1 VLRCA
6 RDDSRNHADSVT
18 SPLDALLARFTALH
32 PRIIDL
38 SLGRIERLMPTL
50 GHPEGKLPPV
60 VHVAGTNGKG
70 SAVAFMRAA
79 LEAAGCRSHVY
90 TSPHLVRFNERIVL
104 AGREI
109 EDAPL
114 TQLLERVEAANAGA
128 EITFF
133 EITTAAAFLA
143 FAETSAD
150 ILLLEVGL
158 GGRLDATNLVA
169 RPVAS
174 CITPIDLDHQK
185 YLGDTL
191 AAIAAEKAG
200 ILKPRIPAVISEQ
213 RPAAMAPIAMRA
225 EEIGTP
231 LLIENRDWRAV
242 PGKDGFRYEGPRWRL
257 DLPRPGLLGA
267 HQIRNAGAALACLE
281 QLAAFE
287 IGAAALAQGIANARW
302 PARLQRLT
310 KGPLAKMLPPD
321 WQLWLDGA
329 HNPHGASALAA
340 WLDAEK
346 KPAHLVIAM
355 LDSKDPAGF
364 FEELRG
370 RFASVRTV
378 PVPSGHSGLDP
389 AGLAETARRAGHDAK
404 HAADA
409 AAAIAEIVA
418 RAPPGPALLMIA
430 GSLYLAGAILA
441 ENG

>member
-1 VLRCA
+1 MPRRA
-6 RDDSRNHADSVT
+6 RDDSSNRAASVT
-18 SPLDALLARFTALH
+18 PLDDLLARFTALH

-38 SLGRIERLMPTL
+38 SLGRIERLMTAL
-50 GHPEGKLPPV
+50 GNPERKLPPV

-70 SAVAFMRAA
+70 SVVAFMRAA
-79 LEAAGCRSHVY
+79 LEAAGYRCHVY
-90 TSPHLVRFNERIVL
+90 TSPHLVKFNERIVL

-109 EDAPL
+109 ADAPL
-114 TQLLERVEAANAGA
+114 TALLKRVEAANAGA

-143 FAETSAD
+143 FADTPAD

-169 RPVAS
+169 KPAMS
-174 CITPIDLDHQK
+174 CITPVDLDHQK
-185 YLGDTL
+185 YLGETL

-200 ILKPRIPAVISEQ
+200 ILKPGVPAVIAAQ
-213 RPAAMAPIAMRA
+213 RPEAMAAIASRA
-225 EEIGTP
+225 EAAGTK
-231 LLIENRDWRAV
+231 LLIEERDWRAI
-242 PGKDGFRYEGPRWRL
+242 PGTAGFRYEGPRWRL
-257 DLPRPGLLGA
+257 DLPRPGLPGV
-267 HQIRNAGAALACLE
+267 HQFQNAGAAIACLE
-281 QLAAFE
+281 QLAPFE
-287 IGAAALAQGIANARW
+287 IGPAALAQGIAHARW

-310 KGPLAKMLPPD
+310 KGPLAAMLPPA

-329 HNPHGASALAA
+329 HNPHGARALAA
-340 WLDAEK
+340 WLDAQK
-346 KPAHLVIAM
+346 KPAHLVTAM

-364 FEELRG
+364 FEALKG

-389 AGLAETARRAGHDAK
+389 IGLAATARRAGHDAK
-404 HAADA
+404 NAADA
-409 AAAIAEIVA
+409 ASAIAEIVA
-418 RAPPGPALLMIA
+418 GAPAGPAILMIA

>member
-1 VLRCA
+1 
-6 RDDSRNHADSVT
+6 VT

-38 SLGRIERLMPTL
+38 SLGRIERLMAAL
-50 GHPEGKLPPV
+50 GNPERTLPPV

-70 SAVAFMRAA
+70 SVVAFMRAA
-79 LEAAGCRSHVY
+79 LEAAGYRCHVY
-90 TSPHLVRFNERIVL
+90 TSPHLVTFNERIVL

-109 EDAPL
+109 ADAPL
-114 TQLLERVEAANAGA
+114 TALLERVEAANDGA
-128 EITFF
+128 AITFF

-143 FAETSAD
+143 FAETPAD
-150 ILLLEVGL
+150 VLLLEVGL

-169 RPVAS
+169 RPAAS
-174 CITPIDLDHQK
+174 CITPVDLDHQK

-200 ILKPRIPAVISEQ
+200 ILKPRVPAVIAAQ
-213 RPAAMAPIAMRA
+213 RPEAMAPIAVRA
-225 EEIGTP
+225 EEIGAP
-231 LLIENRDWRAV
+231 LLIEERDWRV
-242 PGKDGFRYEGPRWRL
+242 LPGGNGFRYEGPRWRL
-257 DLPRPGLLGA
+257 DLPRPGLPGA
-267 HQIRNAGAALACLE
+267 HQVHNAGAALACLE
-281 QLAAFE
+281 QLIAFR
-287 IGAAALAQGIANARW
+287 IGETALARGVAGARW
-302 PARLQRLT
+302 PARLQRLAG
-310 KGPLAKMLPPD
+310 GPLAAMLPPD

-329 HNPHGASALAA
+329 HNPHGARALAA
-340 WLDAEK
+340 WLDAQK
-346 KPAHLVIAM
+346 KPAHLVTAM

-389 AGLAETARRAGHDAK
+389 AALAETARRAGHDARN
-404 HAADA
+404 AADA
-409 AAAIAEIVA
+409 AAAIADIVA
-418 RAPPGPALLMIA
+418 AAAPGPALLVIA